1 MRPYKGYS
9 GNSNFCIEITVNEK
23 GKWQAEFVTT
33 FDAYQ
38 IARKFGKDK
47 LYGKESQSG
56 HKLVMRLMKK
66 DIVSMVDADG
76 CRKLYLLH
84 KFSTNGVLSFAPI
97 NESNVSARVVEGV
110 FKFVSKTAGSLQ
122 KSKAKLVT
130 LSPLGDRS

>member
-1 MRPYKGYS
+1 M
-9 GNSNFCIEITVNEK
+9 
-23 GKWQAEFVTT
+23 TT
-33 FDAYQ
+33 YDAYQ

-66 DIVSMVDADG
+66 DVVAMEDVDG
-76 CRKLYLLH
+76 CRRLYLLH

-97 NESNVSARVVEGV
+97 NESNVSARVTEGS
-110 FKFVSKTAGSLQ
+110 FKYVSKTAGSLQ
-122 KSKAKLVT
+122 RAKARQVM